1 MGFVRCTP
9 DAHSCTLTVFPF
21 TFTRVTLVDE
31 KFKECEKSDDD
42 SADQNCCG
50 LNLVRCEVTRATPY
64 Q

>member
-42 SADQNCCG
+42 NADQ
-50 LNLVRCEVTRATPY
+50 NLVRCEVTRATPH

>member
-42 SADQNCCG
+42 SADQN
-50 LNLVRCEVTRATPY
+50 LVRCEVTRATPH